1 MSLVMLEPLN
11 SVNTYAY
18 QGVYA
23 ELDAL
28 VQLDPV
34 LAHHDEWFSEE
45 SRTIERNTK
54 GALKRVYHIVR
65 QQDFLFKMLT
75 VLFILQSVGMYFFFQ

>member
-1 MSLVMLEPLN
+1 MNSVMLDPLN
-11 SVNTYAY
+11 SVNAYAY

-28 VQLDPV
+28 VQAEQAV
-34 LAHHDEWFSEE
+34 HTHDQWFSEE
-45 SRTIERNTK
+45 SRTIERSTK
-54 GALKRVYHIVR
+54 GALKRVYRIVR

-75 VLFILQSVGMYFFFQ
+75 LLFILQSVGMYFFFQ